1 MTDIR
6 WKQRF
11 NNYQSALSSLEE
23 GILLAKSRQLSDL
36 EKQGVIQGFEF
47 THELF
52 WKTVKDFLEF
62 TGNIK
67 IFGSKDAT
75 KEAFSQGLISNGDN
89 WMKMIESR
97 NLTSH
102 TYNKAIAND
111 IVSNTIEIYYEL
123 FKQFESKMTEL
134 LK

>member
-123 FKQFESKMTEL
+123 FKQFESKMNEL

>member
-1 MTDIR
+1 MSDIR

-11 NNYQSALSSLEE
+11 SNYISALKSLEE
-23 GILLAKSRQLSDL
+23 GVSLAKTRQLSDL
-36 EKQGVIQGFEF
+36 EKQGIIQGFEF

-67 IFGSKDAT
+67 VFGSKDAT
-75 KEAFSQGLISNGDN
+75 QEAFSQGLISNGDT
-89 WMKMIESR
+89 WMNMIESR

-102 TYNKAIAND
+102 AYNKKIAND
-111 IVSNTIEIYYEL
+111 IVSKTLKQYYDL
-123 FKQFESKMTEL
+123 FKHFENKMSEFL
-134 LK
+134 

>member
-1 MTDIR
+1 MTNIR

-23 GILLAKSRQLSDL
+23 GILLAKSRPLSDL
-36 EKQGVIQGFEF
+36 EKQGIIQGFKVA
-47 THELF
+47 HELF

>member
-134 LK
+134 L

>member
-1 MTDIR
+1 MIGIR

-36 EKQGVIQGFEF
+36 EKQGIIQGFEF

>member
-1 MTDIR
+1 MSGIR

-23 GILLAKSRQLSDL
+23 GILLAQSRQLSDL
-36 EKQGVIQGFEF
+36 EIQGIIQCFKF

-123 FKQFESKMTEL
+123 FKQFESKMNEL

>member
-1 MTDIR
+1 MTNIR

-23 GILLAKSRQLSDL
+23 GILLAKSRPLSDL
-36 EKQGVIQGFEF
+36 EKQGIIQGFKVAR
-47 THELF
+47 ELF